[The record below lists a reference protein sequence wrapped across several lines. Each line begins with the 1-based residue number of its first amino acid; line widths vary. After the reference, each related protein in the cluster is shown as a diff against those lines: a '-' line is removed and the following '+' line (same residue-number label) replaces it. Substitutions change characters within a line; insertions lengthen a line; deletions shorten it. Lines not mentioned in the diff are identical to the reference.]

1 MKRIFL
7 ALVILFLF
15 YSSSFAQQWVTG
27 YWACWAQGQSNSDPR
42 IAGAIDWNTYT
53 HIVHQQLDPVQSQIP
68 DATHPEA
75 RYFTYGCGYASW
87 SLNLRAMID
96 SAHAHGRKAII
107 GLGGTSGHAVDFD
120 WIVANGHL
128 EEYVSSIM
136 GLIRNWGYDGVDFD
150 IEPPLSSA
158 AGVARTY
165 QLLRV
170 MHDSL
175 VAVRGDRH
183 SISFALPPWH
193 NQWTLRADSALKYI
207 DQFNVMNYDYSLNS
221 QGTVTEHNAPLYPY
235 NCPITP
241 GRFDQTSNVSWQDS
255 MYWSTVHGGG
265 GGLIP
270 KSKLGVGLA
279 FYGYRWRATDL
290 CAPGGGVNSTTSYAF
305 IHDQYKTPALAYRY
319 HWDDVAKVPY
329 LAWSDASVMP
339 GGAGATEK
347 FVTFDDTN
355 SIAIKARWAKDNGY
369 GGLMVWALYYEEAG
383 HPLINAVNKGL
394 GGGVITPPKPDT
406 TIIPPPPPTPTVS
419 VCDTAY
425 QRGFMSGKAS
435 VVCPPLVV
443 CPPCPD
449 TTIIWMRGFNAGKA
463 SIICPVAKR
472 DTIYIDGIDPLKTYS
487 YFSTSLTD
495 SAVNVYLK
503 SGAKF
508 LYMGTKSSTTGK
520 VPVRGYKP

>member
-1 MKRIFL
+1 MKRFILAISLIL
-7 ALVILFLF
+7 ALASTVK
-15 YSSSFAQQWVTG
+15 SQQWVTG

-42 IAGAIDWNTYT
+42 IVGAIDWNTYT
-53 HIVHQQLDPVQSQIP
+53 HIVHQQLDPVQTQIP

-75 RYFTYGCGYASW
+75 HYFTYGCGYASW
-87 SLNLRAMID
+87 STNLKAMID

-136 GLIRNWGYDGVDFD
+136 GLVRNWGYDGVDFD

-158 AGVARTY
+158 AGVSRTY
-165 QLLRV
+165 TLLRV

-235 NCPITP
+235 NCPSTP
-241 GRFDQTSNVSWQDS
+241 GRFDQTSNISWQDS

-290 CAPGGGVNSTTSYAF
+290 CAPGSGVNSTTSYAF

-329 LAWSDASVMP
+329 LAWSDASGMP
-339 GGAGATEK
+339 GGANVAEK

-369 GGLMVWALYYEEAG
+369 GGVMIWALYYEEAG

-406 TIIPPPPPTPTVS
+406 TIIIIPPPVVS
-419 VCDTAY
+419 SCDTAY
-425 QRGFMSGKAS
+425 QRGLLSAKHDT
-435 VVCPPLVV
+435 VKITNTITLHDTVRVNIIYLVH
-443 CPPCPD
+443 D
-449 TTIIWMRGFNAGKA
+449 TVSTTRTDYLH
-463 SIICPVAKR
+463 
-472 DTIYIDGIDPLKTYS
+472 DTIYVNGVDYKATYS
-487 YFSTSLTD
+487 YFSTSLSD

-503 SGAKF
+503 SGAIF

-520 VPVRGYKP
+520 VPVRGYKK